1 VGWRWRE
8 AADDAFA
15 GMLLPKIFRPCDLN
29 VHFRG
34 YKGHDDGIPT
44 LHLLPSVPSQ
54 LLSSPQ

>member
-1 VGWRWRE
+1 VEVVR
-8 AADDAFA
+8 ADDAFA